1 MTTKQIKTKAKP
13 DAQKS
18 TLPYPGY
25 NETLLL
31 GSESG
36 FCRSRLTTITYESA
50 LLRLGTIKIPALTRH
65 DPAHQTRCPG
75 RSTEII

>member
-36 FCRSRLTTITYESA
+36 FCRSRLTTITY
-50 LLRLGTIKIPALTRH
+50 
-65 DPAHQTRCPG
+65 
-75 RSTEII
+75 